1 MIATPIRK
9 PTIACC
15 SPPMPSIQIEI
26 PAPNA
31 SRIATTASTSAPPSV
46 DKAGTISS
54 APERTTMTAIKVVT
68 SENSAIRRD
77 QMASRDVGSSA
88 MRRRTIFARFHGFGP
103 FPRREG
109 YWLRSGHA
117 IYRMRGN
124 RDVSEALIIG
134 PPLTSHG

>member
-1 MIATPIRK
+1 M
-9 PTIACC
+9 
-15 SPPMPSIQIEI
+15 

-103 FPRREG
+103 LSPPGGILASVRARNIPHAAAIETYRRH
-109 YWLRSGHA
+109 S
-117 IYRMRGN
+117 
-124 RDVSEALIIG
+124 
-134 PPLTSHG
+134 